1 MKMKTLRRLR
11 AQTATTAPRLVRRPS
26 GGMFDVSDA
35 DGDFGPPPEVVFDR
49 ITGPFGS
56 RLDDHERTLVG
67 SRAEWRGGSMD
78 EET

>member
-1 MKMKTLRRLR
+1 MRMKTLRRLR
-11 AQTATTAPRLVRRPS
+11 AQASTTAPRVVRRPS

-56 RLDDHERTLVG
+56 RFR
-67 SRAEWRGGSMD
+67 D

>member
-11 AQTATTAPRLVRRPS
+11 AQASTSAPRMMRRPT
-26 GGMFDVSDA
+26 GGTFDVSDA
-35 DGDFGPPPEVVFDR
+35 DDDFGPPPEVVFDR

-56 RLDDHERTLVG
+56 RISDPERTLGG
-67 SRAEWRGGSMD
+67 SRAEWRGGAMD